1 MWWKNMGGRQVA
13 RDATF
18 KATLK
23 GETLLDAR

>member
-1 MWWKNMGGRQVA
+1 MRWKNMGGRQVA

-23 GETLLDAR
+23 GETLDAR